1 MQNMKQIVFVCTG
14 NICRSPTAEGILL
27 HKCHEMGRDDMIVSS
42 MGSHGLTDWAATD
55 YAQAVCQENGIDISS
70 HRARPLI
77 GEELQ
82 NPDLILCMEPFQRQ
96 FVQTFFPWLRDKV
109 FLLGIWPKKRN
120 RKGSIQDP
128 MGGSLEEYQR
138 IFSIIQGHIDRIF
151 PLL

>member
-1 MQNMKQIVFVCTG
+1 MKQIVFVCTG

-27 HKCHEMGRDDMIVSS
+27 HKCGEMGRDDLVVTS
-42 MGSHGLTDWAATD
+42 MGIHGLTDWPATD
-55 YAQAVCQENGIDISS
+55 YAQEVCQENGIDISS
-70 HRARPLI
+70 HRARALI

-82 NPDLILCMEPFQRQ
+82 QSDLILCMEPFQRQ

-109 FLLGIWPKKRN
+109 FLLALWPKTRN

-128 MGGSLEEYQR
+128 MGGSMEDYRR
-138 IFSIIQGHIDRIF
+138 IFRIIEGHIDRII